1 MPNPLLAPLL
11 RWLGR
16 LSYPRLFVVAAVLFV
31 VDLFVPDMIPLAD
44 EILLGL
50 GTLLL
55 ANWKNRK
62 TPGTTSPGKDGE
74 TIEGEST
81 RR

>member
-1 MPNPLLAPLL
+1 MANPLLAPVL

-16 LSYPRLFVVAAVLFV
+16 LSYPRLFMLAAGLFV
-31 VDLFVPDMIPLAD
+31 VDLVVPDMIPLAD

-55 ANWKNRK
+55 ANWKSRK
-62 TPGTTSPGKDGE
+62 GTASPVDP
-74 TIEGEST
+74 IEGESN

>member
-1 MPNPLLAPLL
+1 MANPLLAPVL

-16 LSYPRLFVVAAVLFV
+16 LSYPRLFMLAAGLFV
-31 VDLFVPDMIPLAD
+31 VDLVVPDMIPLAD

-62 TPGTTSPGKDGE
+62 DAAPPADP
-74 TIEGEST
+74 IEGDST

>member
-1 MPNPLLAPLL
+1 MANPLLGPVM

-16 LSYPRLFVVAAVLFV
+16 LSYPRLFMVAAALFV
-31 VDLFVPDMIPLAD
+31 GDLLVPDFIPFVD
-44 EILLGL
+44 ELLLGL

-55 ANWKNRK
+55 ANFKNRK
-62 TPGTTSPGKDGE
+62 GSPNAP
-74 TIEGEST
+74 IEGDST

>member
-1 MPNPLLAPLL
+1 MGNPLLSPVL

-16 LSYPRLFVVAAVLFV
+16 LSYPRLFLVAAGLFV
-31 VDLFVPDMIPLAD
+31 ADLIVPDVIPLAD
-44 EILLGL
+44 ELLLGL

-62 TPGTTSPGKDGE
+62 APTAPSDP
-74 TIEGEST
+74 IEGGST